1 MADRGVGAGG
11 STSLRGLRER
21 MVAAAHAVAEER
33 RNQSGVSPI
42 ASQSSNLR
50 SACKPVIDGSVLKN
64 DEKQRLAKERRE
76 EKRRQQDANKEMQL
90 LEKARKAK
98 IQYEK
103 QMEEKQ
109 RKLREQKEKDEQRRI
124 SAEEKRKQKLEEERE
139 RYKAVLYRTLERS
152 SRAELR
158 QKRWSWE
165 GSILANSESRSA
177 NKRSPSTEK
186 LEQGTSAFN
195 KQTSVSP
202 AGLQNSVAKRKMEK
216 KRSSSLN
223 RRDSKLHSSTE
234 TEPGEEKPAHRSYIG
249 SQENNLISRLLIPT
263 KASLARSKSAASLS
277 IPGKNIP
284 AINNH
289 MLQHIN
295 VPSRSYSSDQLK
307 TTVTFPKSTV
317 KMPQTKFAMAP
328 QEKVETPLKA
338 SVEVPLKVNV
348 EASPEASVEA
358 LPEVGREA
366 SPEVNVEAP
375 PEASVEVYHE
385 TIVEVT
391 PKASMHSSPET
402 SEDSSPLVSVNVSPV
417 VSTDDS
423 LEASMDTSPEASVDT
438 SPEASLEVPPEES
451 AEASPEM
458 MIEVNPKVMV
468 ELNPDVMVEAPPEAS
483 VEVPPKAFPEFS
495 MEASPKAKNSEMD
508 KQTSNSITKKCPSSY
523 IPCYKWSSSPASGC
537 HPPSPVSTKQIQKNR
552 PPSPSSVVSKP
563 SSQASLSS
571 KIIPVQRTPVVQN
584 TLGTV
589 KKKREAVSKTTNK
602 CEPLSQRHIIYEES
616 GNKST
621 PGTMNAEE
629 ATKILAERRRL
640 VREQREKEEEE
651 RLRQE
656 MEPSESLPEGLPV
669 EGANLMYSC
678 VHSNSS
684 ERFLPPPSCSPF
696 YVGPYNVNLR
706 PLAASVIREIKDVAE
721 KAVEGQAEEF
731 SKLEDEQTQKDTKK
745 KKGCQDQ
752 EDQEVL
758 LQKRDTKIKAQEE
771 ANKRKKE
778 HERIMLQNLQERLER
793 KKRIEE
799 IMKRTRKTDVNASK
813 AAQTFGNDT
822 YEEDEADDEDE
833 SESDE
838 DSLDE
843 MFPSAMQNGRDSPT
857 KLKAKKMSHKLV
869 FLEANTGQVRKEPK
883 MFFNGDLK
891 TFKQKST
898 KDPLTQIKASRPS
911 TKRTRRTAKTG
922 KVNGSNTTTRS
933 SLSLNSKQEWICDKM
948 MDIRSHPET
957 SVSHIPPD
965 SQKHNLKDSMTF
977 CRSSQTPLGDKRR
990 SKPVSPDSDE

>member
-1 MADRGVGAGG
+1 KMADRSVGAGG

-21 MVAAAHAVAEER
+21 MVAAAHAIAEER

-165 GSILANSESRSA
+165 GSILANSESRSG
-177 NKRSPSTEK
+177 KT
-186 LEQGTSAFN
+186 
-195 KQTSVSP
+195 
-202 AGLQNSVAKRKMEK
+202 EK

-223 RRDSKLHSSTE
+223 RRDSKLHSSTD
-234 TEPGEEKPAHRSYIG
+234 TEQGEEKPG
-249 SQENNLISRLLIPT
+249 
-263 KASLARSKSAASLS
+263 
-277 IPGKNIP
+277 

-289 MLQHIN
+289 IFQHIN
-295 VPSRSYSSDQLK
+295 VPSRSYSSDELK
-307 TTVTFPKSTV
+307 TTITFPKSTV
-317 KMPQTKFAMAP
+317 KMPPQTKLEMAP
-328 QEKVETPLKA
+328 QEKVEIPLKA
-338 SVEVPLKVNV
+338 SVAVPPKVNVEAFPRASMEASPKAKVEAPPEVGV
-348 EASPEASVEA
+348 EASPEA
-358 LPEVGREA
+358 
-366 SPEVNVEAP
+366 NVEAP
-375 PEASVEVYHE
+375 PEAS
-385 TIVEVT
+385 VEVT
-391 PKASMHSSPET
+391 PKASMHSSPEM
-402 SEDSSPLVSVNVSPV
+402 SEDSSPLVSVN
-417 VSTDDS
+417 S
-423 LEASMDTSPEASVDT
+423 LEVSVDT
-438 SPEASLEVPPEES
+438 SPEVSLEVPPEES
-451 AEASPEM
+451 TEASPEV
-458 MIEVNPKVMV
+458 MIEVNP
-468 ELNPDVMVEAPPEAS
+468 EVMVEAPPEAS
-483 VEVPPKAFPEFS
+483 VEAPPKASPEIS
-495 MEASPKAKNSEMD
+495 MEASPKAKVRDTLQKSEMD

-523 IPCYKWSSSPASGC
+523 IPCYKWSSSPASGYR
-537 HPPSPVSTKQIQKNR
+537 PPSPISTNRQIQKNR
-552 PPSPSSVVSKP
+552 PPSPSPVVSKQSP
-563 SSQASLSS
+563 QASLSN
-571 KIIPVQRTPVVQN
+571 KIIPVQCTPIVQN

-589 KKKREAVSKTTNK
+589 KKRREAVSKTTNK
-602 CEPLSQRHIIYEES
+602 CEPSSQRHIIYEES

-651 RLRQE
+651 RLQQE
-656 MEPSESLPEGLPV
+656 MEP
-669 EGANLMYSC
+669 
-678 VHSNSS
+678 
-684 ERFLPPPSCSPF
+684 R
-696 YVGPYNVNLR
+696 
-706 PLAASVIREIKDVAE
+706 SVQKMKDVAE
-721 KAVEGQAEEF
+721 KAVEGQVEEF
-731 SKLEDEQTQKDTKK
+731 SKLEDEQGQKDTKK

-758 LQKRDTKIKAQEE
+758 LQKGDTKIKAQEE
-771 ANKRKKE
+771 ADKRKKE

-813 AAQTFGNDT
+813 VAAQTSGNDT

-843 MFPSAMQNGRDSPT
+843 MFPSAMQNGRNSPT

-869 FLEANTGQVRKEPK
+869 FLEATTGQVRKESK
-883 MFFNGDLK
+883 TYFNGDLK
-891 TFKQKST
+891 TFKQKSM
-898 KDPLTQIKASRPS
+898 KDPLTQIKGSRPS

-922 KVNGSNTTTRS
+922 KVNGSNTIRS
-933 SLSLNSKQEWICDKM
+933 SLRFH
-948 MDIRSHPET
+948 DILP
-957 SVSHIPPD
+957 
-965 SQKHNLKDSMTF
+965 K
-977 CRSSQTPLGDKRR
+977 
-990 SKPVSPDSDE
+990 SPDTFR

>member
-11 STSLRGLRER
+11 STSLRGMREQ
-21 MVAAAHAVAEER
+21 MVAAAHAIAEER
-33 RNQSGVSPI
+33 RNQSGVSLI
-42 ASQSSNLR
+42 VSQSSNLR
-50 SACKPVIDGSVLKN
+50 PACKPVIDGSVLKN

-152 SRAELR
+152 TRAELQ

-165 GSILANSESRSA
+165 GSVLANSESRSA
-177 NKRSPSTEK
+177 NKRSASAEK
-186 LEQGTSAFN
+186 LEQGTSVSN
-195 KQTSVSP
+195 KQTVVSP
-202 AGLQNSVAKRKMEK
+202 AVLQNSVTKRKPEK
-216 KRSSSLN
+216 ERSSSLS
-223 RRDSKLHSSTE
+223 RRDSKLHSSTD
-234 TEPGEEKPAHRSYIG
+234 TEQGEEKPAHRSYVS
-249 SQENNLISRLLIPT
+249 SQENNLINRLLIPT

-289 MLQHIN
+289 IVQHTN
-295 VPSRSYSSDQLK
+295 VPSQSYSNDELK
-307 TTVTFPKSTV
+307 TTIMFPKSTV
-317 KMPQTKFAMAP
+317 KMPPQIKLEIVP

-348 EASPEASVEA
+348 EAFPRAGMEAPTKESMETSPKAKVEATPEASVTAAPEAGVEA
-358 LPEVGREA
+358 LPEVGV
-366 SPEVNVEAP
+366 EVPLETSMEVY
-375 PEASVEVYHE
+375 PEARVEVS
-385 TIVEVT
+385 
-391 PKASMHSSPET
+391 PKASMPSSPEM

-423 LEASMDTSPEASVDT
+423 LDVSEDTSPEV
-438 SPEASLEVPPEES
+438 SLEVPPEES
-451 AEASPEM
+451 AEASPVV

-468 ELNPDVMVEAPPEAS
+468 EVNPEVMVEAPPEAS
-483 VEVPPKAFPEFS
+483 VAAPPEASVAAPPKASPAIS
-495 MEASPKAKNSEMD
+495 MEVSPKAKKSEMD

-537 HPPSPVSTKQIQKNR
+537 RPPSPISTNRQIQKNR
-552 PPSPSSVVSKP
+552 PPSPSSVVSKQ
-563 SSQASLSS
+563 SSQPSLSN
-571 KIIPVQRTPVVQN
+571 KIIHVQRTPVVQN
-584 TLGTV
+584 TLGTI

-602 CEPLSQRHIIYEES
+602 CEPSSQRHMIYEES
-616 GNKST
+616 GNKNT
-621 PGTMNAEE
+621 AGTMNAEE

-656 MEPSESLPEGLPV
+656 MEPS
-669 EGANLMYSC
+669 
-678 VHSNSS
+678 
-684 ERFLPPPSCSPF
+684 
-696 YVGPYNVNLR
+696 
-706 PLAASVIREIKDVAE
+706 VIREMKDVAE

-731 SKLEDEQTQKDTKK
+731 SKLEDEQRQKDIKE
-745 KKGCQDQ
+745 KKGSQDQ
-752 EDQEVL
+752 EDQEGL
-758 LQKRDTKIKAQEE
+758 LQKGDTKVKAQEE
-771 ANKRKKE
+771 ADKRKKE
-778 HERIMLQNLQERLER
+778 YERIMLQNLQERLER

-813 AAQTFGNDT
+813 AAQTSGNDT
-822 YEEDEADDEDE
+822 YEADEADDEDE

-843 MFPSAMQNGRDSPT
+843 MFPSAMQNGGDSPT
-857 KLKAKKMSHKLV
+857 KFKAKTMSHKLV
-869 FLEANTGQVRKEPK
+869 FLEATTGQVRKEPK
-883 MFFNGDLK
+883 TYFNGDLK
-891 TFKQKST
+891 FFKQKSM
-898 KDPLTQIKASRPS
+898 KDPLTQMKGSRSS
-911 TKRTRRTAKTG
+911 TKRTRRTTKTG
-922 KVNGSNTTTRS
+922 KVNGSNNAIRS
-933 SLSLNSKQEWICDKM
+933 SLSLNSNQEWICDKTT
-948 MDIRSHPET
+948 DIRSHPET
-957 SVSHIPPD
+957 SVLHISPD
-965 SQKHNLKDSMTF
+965 GHEYNLKDSMTF
-977 CRSSQTPLGDKRR
+977 YQSPRTPLRDKRR
-990 SKPVSPDSDE
+990 SKPVSTDSDM

>member
-1 MADRGVGAGG
+1 
-11 STSLRGLRER
+11 
-21 MVAAAHAVAEER
+21 
-33 RNQSGVSPI
+33 
-42 ASQSSNLR
+42 
-50 SACKPVIDGSVLKN
+50 
-64 DEKQRLAKERRE
+64 
-76 EKRRQQDANKEMQL
+76 
-90 LEKARKAK
+90 
-98 IQYEK
+98 
-103 QMEEKQ
+103 
-109 RKLREQKEKDEQRRI
+109 
-124 SAEEKRKQKLEEERE
+124 
-139 RYKAVLYRTLERS
+139 
-152 SRAELR
+152 
-158 QKRWSWE
+158 
-165 GSILANSESRSA
+165 
-177 NKRSPSTEK
+177 
-186 LEQGTSAFN
+186 
-195 KQTSVSP
+195 
-202 AGLQNSVAKRKMEK
+202 MEK

-656 MEPSESLPEGLPV
+656 MEPS
-669 EGANLMYSC
+669 
-678 VHSNSS
+678 
-684 ERFLPPPSCSPF
+684 
-696 YVGPYNVNLR
+696 
-706 PLAASVIREIKDVAE
+706 VIREIKDVAE

>member
-1 MADRGVGAGG
+1 MADRSVGAGG

-21 MVAAAHAVAEER
+21 MVAAAHAIAEER

-177 NKRSPSTEK
+177 NKRSTSTEK
-186 LEQGTSAFN
+186 LEQGTSAFH
-195 KQTSVSP
+195 KQTFMSP
-202 AGLQNSVAKRKMEK
+202 AGLQNSVAKGKTEK

-223 RRDSKLHSSTE
+223 RRDSKLHSSTD
-234 TEPGEEKPAHRSYIG
+234 TEQGEEKPAHRSYIG

-289 MLQHIN
+289 IFQHIN
-295 VPSRSYSSDQLK
+295 VPSRSYSSDELK
-307 TTVTFPKSTV
+307 TTITFPKSTV
-317 KMPQTKFAMAP
+317 KMPPQTKLEMAP
-328 QEKVETPLKA
+328 QEKVEIPLKA
-338 SVEVPLKVNV
+338 SVAVPPKVNVEAFPRASTEAPTKASMEASPKAKVEAPPEVGV
-348 EASPEASVEA
+348 EASPEA
-358 LPEVGREA
+358 
-366 SPEVNVEAP
+366 NVEAP
-375 PEASVEVYHE
+375 PEAS
-385 TIVEVT
+385 VEVT
-391 PKASMHSSPET
+391 PKASMHSSPEM

-417 VSTDDS
+417 VSTDES
-423 LEASMDTSPEASVDT
+423 LEVSVDT
-438 SPEASLEVPPEES
+438 SPEVSLEVPPEES
-451 AEASPEM
+451 TEASPEV
-458 MIEVNPKVMV
+458 MIEVNP
-468 ELNPDVMVEAPPEAS
+468 EVMVEAPPEAS
-483 VEVPPKAFPEFS
+483 VEAPPKASPEIS
-495 MEASPKAKNSEMD
+495 MEASPKAKKSEMD

-523 IPCYKWSSSPASGC
+523 IPCYKWSSSPASGYR
-537 HPPSPVSTKQIQKNR
+537 PPSPISTNRQIQKNR
-552 PPSPSSVVSKP
+552 PPSPSPVVSKQSP
-563 SSQASLSS
+563 QASLSN
-571 KIIPVQRTPVVQN
+571 KIIPVQCTPIVQN

-589 KKKREAVSKTTNK
+589 KKRREAVSKTTNK
-602 CEPLSQRHIIYEES
+602 CEPSSQRHIIYEES

-651 RLRQE
+651 RLQQE
-656 MEPSESLPEGLPV
+656 MEPS
-669 EGANLMYSC
+669 
-678 VHSNSS
+678 
-684 ERFLPPPSCSPF
+684 
-696 YVGPYNVNLR
+696 
-706 PLAASVIREIKDVAE
+706 VIREMKDVAE
-721 KAVEGQAEEF
+721 KAVEGQVEEF
-731 SKLEDEQTQKDTKK
+731 SKLEDEQGQKDTKK

-758 LQKRDTKIKAQEE
+758 LQKGDTKIKAQEE
-771 ANKRKKE
+771 ADKRKKE

-813 AAQTFGNDT
+813 AAQTSGNDT

-843 MFPSAMQNGRDSPT
+843 MFPSAMQNGRNSPT

-869 FLEANTGQVRKEPK
+869 FLEATTGQVRKESK
-883 MFFNGDLK
+883 TYFNGDLK
-891 TFKQKST
+891 TFKQKSM
-898 KDPLTQIKASRPS
+898 KDPLTQIKGSRPS

-922 KVNGSNTTTRS
+922 KVNGSNTIRS

-948 MDIRSHPET
+948 TDIRSHPET

-965 SQKHNLKDSMTF
+965 DHKHNLKDSMTF
-977 CRSSQTPLGDKRR
+977 CQSPQTPLDDKRR

>member
-495 MEASPKAKNSEMD
+495 MEASPKAKVRDTLQNSEMD

-656 MEPSESLPEGLPV
+656 MEP
-669 EGANLMYSC
+669 
-678 VHSNSS
+678 
-684 ERFLPPPSCSPF
+684 
-696 YVGPYNVNLR
+696 
-706 PLAASVIREIKDVAE
+706 SVIREIKDVAE

>member
-1 MADRGVGAGG
+1 
-11 STSLRGLRER
+11 
-21 MVAAAHAVAEER
+21 
-33 RNQSGVSPI
+33 
-42 ASQSSNLR
+42 
-50 SACKPVIDGSVLKN
+50 
-64 DEKQRLAKERRE
+64 
-76 EKRRQQDANKEMQL
+76 
-90 LEKARKAK
+90 
-98 IQYEK
+98 
-103 QMEEKQ
+103 
-109 RKLREQKEKDEQRRI
+109 
-124 SAEEKRKQKLEEERE
+124 
-139 RYKAVLYRTLERS
+139 
-152 SRAELR
+152 
-158 QKRWSWE
+158 
-165 GSILANSESRSA
+165 
-177 NKRSPSTEK
+177 
-186 LEQGTSAFN
+186 
-195 KQTSVSP
+195 
-202 AGLQNSVAKRKMEK
+202 MEK

-234 TEPGEEKPAHRSYIG
+234 TEPGEEK
-249 SQENNLISRLLIPT
+249 
-263 KASLARSKSAASLS
+263 
-277 IPGKNIP
+277 P

-684 ERFLPPPSCSPF
+684 ERFLPPPSCGPF

>member
-1 MADRGVGAGG
+1 VVPATLEAEAGG
-11 STSLRGLRER
+11 SLESRI
-21 MVAAAHAVAEER
+21 AAAHAVAEER

-124 SAEEKRKQKLEEERE
+124 SAEEKRKQKLEEERVHNFI
-139 RYKAVLYRTLERS
+139 APSSDDTLCC
-152 SRAELR
+152 L
-158 QKRWSWE
+158 
-165 GSILANSESRSA
+165 G
-177 NKRSPSTEK
+177 
-186 LEQGTSAFN
+186 
-195 KQTSVSP
+195 
-202 AGLQNSVAKRKMEK
+202 KMEK

-234 TEPGEEKPAHRSYIG
+234 TEPGEEKPG
-249 SQENNLISRLLIPT
+249 T
-263 KASLARSKSAASLS
+263 
-277 IPGKNIP
+277 
-284 AINNH
+284 INNH

-417 VSTDDS
+417 
-423 LEASMDTSPEASVDT
+423 ASVDT

-483 VEVPPKAFPEFS
+483 VEFS
-495 MEASPKAKNSEMD
+495 MEASPKAKVRDTLQNSEMD

-656 MEPSESLPEGLPV
+656 MEPS
-669 EGANLMYSC
+669 
-678 VHSNSS
+678 
-684 ERFLPPPSCSPF
+684 
-696 YVGPYNVNLR
+696 
-706 PLAASVIREIKDVAE
+706 VIREIKDVAE

-813 AAQTFGNDT
+813 VAAQTFGNDT

-933 SLSLNSKQEWICDKM
+933 SLKTQSEGFH
-948 MDIRSHPET
+948 DILPKF
-957 SVSHIPPD
+957 PD
-965 SQKHNLKDSMTF
+965 TF
-977 CRSSQTPLGDKRR
+977 R
-990 SKPVSPDSDE
+990 